1 MRVPCYGPG
10 GQIPP
15 PDLVAALYMIDDM
28 ATERVSFWAAHW
40 LADGM
45 DGDALRELAG
55 MDGSDPPAVR
65 EKLADALADTHA
77 PIPGDI
83 REAVTTVY
91 CDLAR
96 LHLDGRIS
104 AEWLITKIEELIVSA
119 DYVGDYL
126 DQPLGAT
133 YGFHDEWGPEWGRPQ
148 DELAALFREACIEQ
162 TARRATR

>member
-1 MRVPCYGPG
+1 MRVPYYSPG

-15 PDLVAALYMIDDM
+15 PDLVAAWYLIDDL
-28 ATERVSFWAAHW
+28 ATEQVPFWAAHW

-45 DGDALRELAG
+45 DGDALRALAG

-77 PIPGDI
+77 PIPHDI
-83 REAVTTVY
+83 REAVTAVY
-91 CDLAR
+91 GDLAR

-104 AEWLITKIEELIVSA
+104 ARWLIAKIEQLIVSA

-133 YGFHDEWGPEWGRPQ
+133 YGFDDEWSGGWGRSQ

-162 TARRATR
+162 AARRTTR